1 VSLLGIDT
9 STAASA
15 ACVLRGDGEV
25 FEVAP
30 EPAALSARPA
40 HASELMPA
48 VADVMERA
56 GLDYADLEAIAVGV
70 GPGTFTGL
78 RIGIATARAL
88 ATANGLPLR
97 PVSSLAALAA
107 GIEAEVTGAEAATAG
122 EAVAAAAVEAGAAAT
137 AAAAGDDARSLLPV
151 IDAKRGEV
159 FAAEYTLGGI
169 RRWGPLVLR
178 PEELAKRVAGGAGEL
193 AAGGPAERAAGG
205 LAERVAEAAAD
216 PADAASQPTLAAGD
230 GSVRFRGV
238 LEAAGIS
245 VMPDES
251 RAHVVRA
258 LHVCRLAAVVP
269 GVAPQAV
276 LPDYLRAPDAK
287 PQ

>member
-15 ACVLRGDGEV
+15 ACVLRSDGEV
-25 FEVAP
+25 FEVLP
-30 EPAALSARPA
+30 DPAALAARPA

-48 VADVMERA
+48 IADVMERA
-56 GLDYADLEAIAVGV
+56 RVDFGDLEAIAVGV

-88 ATANGLPLR
+88 ATAKGLRVR
-97 PVSSLAALAA
+97 PVSSLGALAA
-107 GIEAEVTGAEAATAG
+107 GIEADVQ
-122 EAVAAAAVEAGAAAT
+122 
-137 AAAAGDDARSLLPV
+137 LPL

-159 FAAEYTLGGI
+159 FAALYQRGGFLT
-169 RRWGPLVLR
+169 WGPLALPPQEVASR
-178 PEELAKRVAGGAGEL
+178 IRADRVS
-193 AAGGPAERAAGG
+193 P
-205 LAERVAEAAAD
+205 
-216 PADAASQPTLAAGD
+216 LAAGD

-258 LHVCRLAAVVP
+258 LHVCRLAAAVR

>member
-1 VSLLGIDT
+1 MSLLGIDT

-15 ACVLRGDGEV
+15 ACVVRADGEV

-30 EPAALSARPA
+30 EPAALAARPA
-40 HASELMPA
+40 HARELMPA
-48 VADVMERA
+48 VAAVMERA
-56 GLDYADLEAIAVGV
+56 GVGYGDLEAVAVGV

-88 ATANGLPLR
+88 ASANGLQVR

-107 GIEAEVTGAEAATAG
+107 GIEAEAATA
-122 EAVAAAAVEAGAAAT
+122 
-137 AAAAGDDARSLLPV
+137 DDARSLLAV

-159 FAAEYTLGGI
+159 FAAEFAPGGG
-169 RRWGPLVLR
+169 RRWGPLALH
-178 PEELAKRVAGGAGEL
+178 PEELAKRVA
-193 AAGGPAERAAGG
+193 
-205 LAERVAEAAAD
+205 ERVRTD
-216 PADAASQPTLAAGD
+216 GITPLAAGD

-245 VMPDES
+245 VMPDDS
-251 RAHVVRA
+251 RSHVVRA
-258 LHVCRLAAVVP
+258 LHVCRLAARVP
-269 GVAPQAV
+269 GVAPQTV

>member
-15 ACVLRGDGEV
+15 ACVVRADGEV

-30 EPAALSARPA
+30 EPAALDARPA

-56 GLDYADLEAIAVGV
+56 GVDYGDLEAIAVGV

-88 ATANGLPLR
+88 ASANGLQLR

-107 GIEAEVTGAEAATAG
+107 GI
-122 EAVAAAAVEAGAAAT
+122 
-137 AAAAGDDARSLLPV
+137 DADLRLPL

-159 FAAEYTLGGI
+159 FAALY
-169 RRWGPLVLR
+169 RRNGAVTWGPLALP
-178 PEELAKRVAGGAGEL
+178 PEEVAGRIRSDGIR
-193 AAGGPAERAAGG
+193 P
-205 LAERVAEAAAD
+205 
-216 PADAASQPTLAAGD
+216 LAAGD
-230 GSVRFRGV
+230 GSLRFRGV

-258 LHVCRLAAVVP
+258 LHVCRLAAAVP

-276 LPDYLRAPDAK
+276 LPDYLRPPDAK

>member
-15 ACVLRGDGEV
+15 ACVLRSDGEV
-25 FEVAP
+25 FQVAP
-30 EPAALSARPA
+30 DPAALTARPA
-40 HASELMPA
+40 HARELMPA

-56 GLDYADLEAIAVGV
+56 GLGYGDLEAIAVGV

-88 ATANGLPLR
+88 ASANGLLLR

-107 GIEAEVTGAEAATAG
+107 GIEAEAAAAGTGAEAAGTGA
-122 EAVAAAAVEAGAAAT
+122 EAEAPP
-137 AAAAGDDARSLLPV
+137 SLLAV

-159 FAAEYTLGGI
+159 FAANYEQGGGD
-169 RRWGPLVLR
+169 RRWGPLALR
-178 PEELAKRVAGGAGEL
+178 PEELADRIQ
-193 AAGGPAERAAGG
+193 AEGRTA
-205 LAERVAEAAAD
+205 
-216 PADAASQPTLAAGD
+216 LAAGD
-230 GSVRFRGV
+230 GSIRFRGV
-238 LEAAGIS
+238 LGAAGIC
-245 VMPDES
+245 VMPDDS

-258 LHVCRLAAVVP
+258 LHVCRLAAAVP

-287 PQ
+287 PR

>member
-1 VSLLGIDT
+1 MDT

-15 ACVLRGDGEV
+15 ACVFRSDGEV

-30 EPAALSARPA
+30 DPAELTARPA
-40 HASELMPA
+40 HARELMPA

-56 GLDYADLEAIAVGV
+56 GLGYGDLAAIAVGV

-88 ATANGLPLR
+88 ASANGLRLK

-107 GIEAEVTGAEAATAG
+107 GIGAEAAGTGAEA
-122 EAVAAAAVEAGAAAT
+122 EAPPP
-137 AAAAGDDARSLLPV
+137 LLAV

-159 FAAEYTLGGI
+159 FAAEYEQGGD
-169 RRWGPLVLR
+169 RRWGPLALR
-178 PEELAKRVAGGAGEL
+178 PEELV
-193 AAGGPAERAAGG
+193 ERLRTDGV
-205 LAERVAEAAAD
+205 RR
-216 PADAASQPTLAAGD
+216 LAAGD

-238 LEAAGIS
+238 LEAAGTS
-245 VMPDES
+245 VMPDDS

-258 LHVCRLAAVVP
+258 LHVCRLAAAVP

>member
-1 VSLLGIDT
+1 VSLLGLDT

-15 ACVLRGDGEV
+15 ACVVRTDGEA

-30 EPAALSARPA
+30 DPAALSAKPA
-40 HASELMPA
+40 HARELMPA
-48 VADVMERA
+48 VAAVMERA
-56 GLDYADLEAIAVGV
+56 GLGYGDLEAIAVGV

-88 ATANGLPLR
+88 ASANGLEVR

-107 GIEAEVTGAEAATAG
+107 GIEAEEAAP
-122 EAVAAAAVEAGAAAT
+122 
-137 AAAAGDDARSLLPV
+137 SLLAA

-159 FAAEYTLGGI
+159 FAAEYAPGGK
-169 RRWGPLVLR
+169 RRWGPLALP
-178 PEELAKRVAGGAGEL
+178 PEQLAERV
-193 AAGGPAERAAGG
+193 RAAGG
-205 LAERVAEAAAD
+205 A
-216 PADAASQPTLAAGD
+216 PLAAGD
-230 GSVRFRGV
+230 GSLRFRGV
-238 LEAAGIS
+238 LEAAGIR

-258 LHVCRLAAVVP
+258 LHVCRLAAAVP

>member
-1 VSLLGIDT
+1 VNLLGIDT

-48 VADVMERA
+48 VADVMGRA
-56 GLDYADLEAIAVGV
+56 GLDYADLKAIAVGV

-88 ATANGLPLR
+88 ASANGLQLR
-97 PVSSLAALAA
+97 PVSSLAALAV
-107 GIEAEVTGAEAATAG
+107 GIEA
-122 EAVAAAAVEAGAAAT
+122 
-137 AAAAGDDARSLLPV
+137 DMQLPL

-159 FAAEYTLGGI
+159 FAALYQRGGFLT
-169 RRWGPLVLR
+169 WGPLALPPQEVVSR
-178 PEELAKRVAGGAGEL
+178 I
-193 AAGGPAERAAGG
+193 RAD
-205 LAERVAEAAAD
+205 RIS
-216 PADAASQPTLAAGD
+216 PLAAGD
-230 GSVRFRGV
+230 GSLRFRGV

-258 LHVCRLAAVVP
+258 LHVCRLAAAVP
-269 GVAPQAV
+269 GVAPQSV